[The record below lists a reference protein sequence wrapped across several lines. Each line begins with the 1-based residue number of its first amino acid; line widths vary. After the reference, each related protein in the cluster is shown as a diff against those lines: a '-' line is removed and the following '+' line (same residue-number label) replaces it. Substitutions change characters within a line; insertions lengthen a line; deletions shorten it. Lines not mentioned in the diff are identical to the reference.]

1 MVFVDGLH
9 RKESSMQKQ
18 DSKNGV
24 RNQQKITSLEARMHA
39 DMVQRG
45 YSPLTQKIYGRAV
58 RHLARHY
65 GNRTVEQISVA
76 EAQAYLRY
84 LKQRGVGESTLGNHG
99 AGIRFLFEVTFGKV
113 WHPISPLRQ
122 RMLEDMDLRGFSV
135 RTQTSYVR
143 SVAALARYCRRSPDT
158 LSDEEIRRYF
168 VHLKCERKL
177 ARQTVTIALCGIKFF
192 TEITLKRDFSLT
204 GVPVP
209 KRQKKLP
216 VVLSTTEV
224 RSILNEVLTL
234 RLRACL
240 RLIYACGLR
249 LGEACRLAP
258 TDIDSARGVVILRTA
273 KGGTDRQVPLPPTL
287 LPLLREYWKSHRN
300 TRWLFPAQSCGH
312 RKGSPAERH
321 LPLSAV
327 QKAFQLARRKA
338 GILKAAH
345 VHTLRHS
352 WATHLLEAGIN
363 LRVIQEWM
371 GHRSPVTTSVYT
383 HMTEPGSSVATRQV
397 AQLMSDL

>member
-1 MVFVDGLH
+1 
-9 RKESSMQKQ
+9 MQKQ
-18 DSKNGV
+18 DSRNGV
-24 RNQQKITSLEARMHA
+24 GNQQKITSLEARMYA
-39 DMVQRG
+39 DMAKRG
-45 YSPLTQKIYGRAV
+45 YSPMTQKIYWRAV
-58 RHLARHY
+58 RHLSEHY
-65 GNRTVEQISVA
+65 GNRTVEQISVV
-76 EAQAYLRY
+76 EAQAYLRH
-84 LKQRGVGESTLGNHG
+84 LKQQGAKASTLGNHT

-113 WHPISPLRQ
+113 WQPVSPLRQ
-122 RMLEDMDLRGFSV
+122 RMLEDLDLRGFSV

-143 SVAALARYCRRSPDT
+143 SVAALARYYKRSPDT
-158 LSDEEIRRYF
+158 LSNEEIRQYF

-177 ARQTVTIALCGIKFF
+177 SRQTVTIALCGIKFF
-192 TEITLKRDFSLT
+192 IETTLKRDFSLT

-209 KRQKKLP
+209 KRHKKLP
-216 VVLSTTEV
+216 VVLSRAEV
-224 RSILNEVLTL
+224 RSILDHVHTL

-273 KGGTDRQVPLPPTL
+273 KGGADRQVPLPPTL

-321 LPLSAV
+321 MPLSAV
-327 QKAFQLARRKA
+327 QKAFQLARREA

-363 LRVIQEWM
+363 LRIIQEWM

-383 HMTEPGSSVATRQV
+383 HMTEPGTSAATEQV
-397 AQLMSDL
+397 AKMMSDL

>member
-1 MVFVDGLH
+1 M
-9 RKESSMQKQ
+9 RKQH
-18 DSKNGV
+18 SKRRV
-24 RNQQKITSLEARMHA
+24 RNQYKKLPIVQRMGT
-39 DMVQRG
+39 DMAARG
-45 YSPLTQKIYGRAV
+45 YSPLTQTFYVRAV
-58 RHLARHY
+58 GKLVEHY
-65 GNRTVEQISVA
+65 NGRSPELISVA
-76 EAQAYLRY
+76 EAQCFLR
-84 LKQRGVGESTLGNHG
+84 LLRQRGASASTVANHT

-113 WHPISPLRQ
+113 WHPVSPLRQ

-143 SVAALARYCRRSPDT
+143 SVAALARYCKRSPDT

-192 TEITLKRDFSLT
+192 IETTLKRDFSLT

-209 KRQKKLP
+209 KRHKKLP

-224 RSILNEVLTL
+224 RSILDHVHTL

-312 RKGSPAERH
+312 RKGSPSERH
-321 LPLSAV
+321 IPLSAV
-327 QKAFQLARRKA
+327 QKAFQLARREA

-363 LRVIQEWM
+363 LRMIQEWL

-383 HMTEPGSSVATRQV
+383 HMTEPGSSAATQQV
-397 AQLMSDL
+397 AKLMSDL